1 MEVGATQFPSLTRL
15 CGWPDLASRHLLE
28 LSRAFP
34 FLEEIYAVQWSSECT
49 WGTTIQRLTNSPHW
63 SRLHTLGI
71 AGIQLNDESLLSL
84 DRRTVHSVKR
94 LVLSPELVEEAR
106 GYILGA
112 ALPFEVANISLST
125 PFPLTGLDKVPW
137 N

>member
-1 MEVGATQFPSLTRL
+1 
-15 CGWPDLASRHLLE
+15 HLQK

-34 FLEEIYAVQWSSECT
+34 FFEEIHAVRWSSACT
-49 WGTTIQRLTNSPHW
+49 WGTTIQRLTNSPQW

-71 AGIQLNDESLLSL
+71 AGMQLNDESLLYL

-125 PFPLTGLDKVPW
+125 PFPLTRLDRVPW